1 MIAEDYNG
9 KETRLSAV
17 ESDVRHI
24 IEEFNGARYS
34 IITFAN
40 SSEILIPLTKDEK
53 ICIQALETM
62 NTPSKYYASRK
73 YFKRTLRQFRE
84 CFKIV

>member
-1 MIAEDYNG
+1 MMAEDYNG
-9 KETRLSAV
+9 EETRLSAV
-17 ESDVRHI
+17 EKDARHI
-24 IEEFNGARYS
+24 IEEFHGARYS

-62 NTPSKYYASRK
+62 KIPSKYYASRK
-73 YFKRTLRQFRE
+73 HLKRAIR
-84 CFKIV
+84 